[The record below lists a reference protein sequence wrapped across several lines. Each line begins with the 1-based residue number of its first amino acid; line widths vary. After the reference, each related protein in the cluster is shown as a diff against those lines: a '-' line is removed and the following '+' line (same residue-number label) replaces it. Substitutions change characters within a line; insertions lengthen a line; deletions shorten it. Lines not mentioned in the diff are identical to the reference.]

1 MLACRDMVS
10 RMWSMTYKLDDVIF
24 LDQDVLYD
32 EVNLY
37 DKQSIRNCRSPGL
50 SD

>member
-1 MLACRDMVS
+1 MLACRNMIS

-37 DKQSIRNCRSPGL
+37 DEQSIRNCRSPGL